1 MTNIYSFY
9 SYDVKKVLEILLSEN
24 YEAYVVGGAVRDALL
39 RKKIND
45 YDICTNALPEEVKR
59 IFVSN
64 GYKVVETGIKHGT
77 VTVINNKVSFEITT
91 FRTEKSYKDNR
102 HPDEV
107 IFSNDLNEDLVRRD
121 FNMNAMAASISGDV
135 IDNFNGIED
144 IKNKVIKTVGDPDLR
159 FSEDALRMI
168 RAIRFA
174 SKLNFII
181 DEEVKKA
188 IIKNSDLIKNVSIE
202 RINKEMEVILSY
214 NFSWLL
220 KEYKELFIKAYD
232 YEEKFIEKAIEKLD
246 NFSEPLMKVAYLL
259 SFYDEN
265 ELNCKINSMKLSKE
279 NKNKIIS
286 LYHNTK
292 DYDCDSLNE
301 YELKSIYSKYG
312 MEFGYDVIKY
322 ICYYNNIDLLMLN
335 GRIEKIK
342 EEVYTINTL
351 EINGNDLL
359 ELGYYKEQIGKAL
372 NVLLDMV
379 LSGKVKNEKNAL
391 MQALYKIDLD
401 YMDYMN

>member
-1 MTNIYSFY
+1 MTNISNFYSFN
-9 SYDVKKVLEILLSEN
+9 VIKVLEILLSEN

-39 RKKIND
+39 KKKIND

-59 IFVSN
+59 IFELN

-77 VTVINNKVSFEITT
+77 VTVILNNVSFEITT
-91 FRTEKSYKDNR
+91 FRTENLYKDNR

-107 IFSNDLNEDLVRRD
+107 VFTNDLKDDLVRRD
-121 FNMNAMAASISGDV
+121 FNMNAMAADINGDV

-144 IKNKVIKTVGDPDLR
+144 IKNKIIKTVGDPNLR
-159 FSEDALRMI
+159 FSEDALRML

-174 SKLNFII
+174 SKLNFTI
-181 DEEVKKA
+181 DNDVKKA
-188 IIKNSDLIKNVSIE
+188 IINNAALIKNVSIE
-202 RINKEMEVILSY
+202 RINKELEVILSY
-214 NFSWLL
+214 NFSLKL
-220 KEYKELFIKAYD
+220 KEFGKLFINAYE
-232 YEEKFIEKAIEKLD
+232 YEEKFIELAIKKLD
-246 NFSEPLMKVAYLL
+246 NFPEALFKTAYLL
-259 SFYDEN
+259 SFYN
-265 ELNCKINSMKLSKE
+265 EKEFNEKVNILKLSKE

-292 DYDCDSLNE
+292 EYDFDSLNE

-312 MEFGYDVIKY
+312 MDFGYDVIKY

-335 GRIEKIK
+335 ERIEKIK

-351 EINGNDLL
+351 DINGNDLL

-401 YMDYMN
+401 YMDFM